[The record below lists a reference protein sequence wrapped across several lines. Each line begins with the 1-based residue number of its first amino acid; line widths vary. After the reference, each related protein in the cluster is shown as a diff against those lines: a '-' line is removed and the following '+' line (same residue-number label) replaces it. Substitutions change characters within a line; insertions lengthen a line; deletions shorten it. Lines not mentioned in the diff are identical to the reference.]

1 MHKEGYYSSGEFAK
15 KANVTVRTIR
25 YYDKQNI
32 LKPSLLTED
41 GVRFYTDSD
50 FTRLQQILLFKYLG
64 FSLEDIRN
72 MTIGD
77 SDYNILLNSLN
88 LQFKLIQDKIAQM
101 ELVKNAIE
109 DTIDTFKNNKS
120 VDWSNMLSLI
130 HLTNMESTLKTQY
143 LNAGNITARI
153 NLHAEYSVNKQGW
166 FNWIYEQS
174 NIQTGQRILEIGCGD
189 GRLWV
194 DNKNNVRELSGLQV
208 FLSDI
213 SDGMVN
219 DARRNIEAEY
229 ASENGADSTAHK
241 NKVIMLTDF
250 KDSMNFEMLKEELD
264 DASLQGTD
272 PYLGNIVMTANYIL
286 GRKKSELAGED
297 EDLYIPASGAL
308 AGRMSNT
315 EETVIAQ
322 AAAGKRYGTLDNVKG
337 ARMDLRKSEI
347 AALIDL
353 GVIPMVEED
362 GRTMA
367 FSNHTLYN
375 GASKGLQE
383 YSIVRVFDWIGKV
396 FENYCNDHAMEIW
409 TPAIKSEITQD
420 IHSFLSDY
428 KGPGGII
435 EKYTNLKVDQDPK
448 TKDISINVEI
458 TPYFAAQ
465 NFFIELTGRN
475 SAAGVDWEQSTKNA

>member
-1 MHKEGYYSSGEFAK
+1 MAVEEQNLASSSAG
-15 KANVTVRTIR
+15 
-25 YYDKQNI
+25 
-32 LKPSLLTED
+32 
-41 GVRFYTDSD
+41 
-50 FTRLQQILLFKYLG
+50 
-64 FSLEDIRN
+64 
-72 MTIGD
+72 
-77 SDYNILLNSLN
+77 
-88 LQFKLIQDKIAQM
+88 M
-101 ELVKNAIE
+101 ELQERQTVANPAE
-109 DTIDTFKNNKS
+109 LLQKS
-120 VDWSNMLSLI
+120 
-130 HLTNMESTLKTQY
+130 
-143 LNAGNITARI
+143 
-153 NLHAEYSVNKQGW
+153 
-166 FNWIYEQS
+166 
-174 NIQTGQRILEIGCGD
+174 
-189 GRLWV
+189 
-194 DNKNNVRELSGLQV
+194 LSGLDKFGGFQLLKGLIKGVENMDPRRKAIKNV
-208 FLSDI
+208 FLNDSAYE
-213 SDGMVN
+213 
-219 DARRNIEAEY
+219 DARNRLKNELSLWVEILESGGKDPMEIVDSCKEECQKAERNL
-229 ASENGADSTAHK
+229 SENLFCIHDEIRNLETTYRSLDAFFANAGQGKVDCITLMNVNREELGDHDSEDTQAVRDELERYFDRLNLKNNYSMLVVPGYLGDAETVRMWAQTAYR

-475 SAAGVDWEQSTKNA
+475 TAAGVDWEPNTKNA

>member
-1 MHKEGYYSSGEFAK
+1 MAVEEQNLASS
-15 KANVTVRTIR
+15 
-25 YYDKQNI
+25 
-32 LKPSLLTED
+32 SD
-41 GVRFYTDSD
+41 G
-50 FTRLQQILLFKYLG
+50 
-64 FSLEDIRN
+64 
-72 MTIGD
+72 
-77 SDYNILLNSLN
+77 
-88 LQFKLIQDKIAQM
+88 M
-101 ELVKNAIE
+101 ELPERQTVANPVE
-109 DTIDTFKNNKS
+109 LLQKS
-120 VDWSNMLSLI
+120 
-130 HLTNMESTLKTQY
+130 
-143 LNAGNITARI
+143 
-153 NLHAEYSVNKQGW
+153 
-166 FNWIYEQS
+166 
-174 NIQTGQRILEIGCGD
+174 
-189 GRLWV
+189 
-194 DNKNNVRELSGLQV
+194 LSGLDKFGGFQLLKGLIKGVENMDPRRKAIKNV
-208 FLSDI
+208 FLNDSAYE
-213 SDGMVN
+213 
-219 DARRNIEAEY
+219 DARNRLKNELSLWVEILESGGKDPMEIVDSCKEECQKAERNL
-229 ASENGADSTAHK
+229 SENLFCIHDEIRNLETTYRSLDAFFANAGQGKVDCITLMNVNKEELGDHDSEDTQAVRDELERYFDRLNLKNNYSMLVVPGYLGDAETVRMWAQTAYR

-297 EDLYIPASGAL
+297 EDLFIPASGAL

-475 SAAGVDWEQSTKNA
+475 TAAGVDWEQNTKNA

>member
-1 MHKEGYYSSGEFAK
+1 MAVEEQNLASS
-15 KANVTVRTIR
+15 
-25 YYDKQNI
+25 
-32 LKPSLLTED
+32 SD
-41 GVRFYTDSD
+41 G
-50 FTRLQQILLFKYLG
+50 
-64 FSLEDIRN
+64 
-72 MTIGD
+72 
-77 SDYNILLNSLN
+77 
-88 LQFKLIQDKIAQM
+88 M
-101 ELVKNAIE
+101 ELQERQTVANPAE
-109 DTIDTFKNNKS
+109 LLQKS
-120 VDWSNMLSLI
+120 
-130 HLTNMESTLKTQY
+130 
-143 LNAGNITARI
+143 
-153 NLHAEYSVNKQGW
+153 
-166 FNWIYEQS
+166 
-174 NIQTGQRILEIGCGD
+174 
-189 GRLWV
+189 
-194 DNKNNVRELSGLQV
+194 LSGLDKFGGFQLLKGLIKGVENMDPRRKAIKNV
-208 FLSDI
+208 FLNDSAYE
-213 SDGMVN
+213 
-219 DARRNIEAEY
+219 DARNRLKNELSLWVEILESGGKDPMEIVDSCKEECQKAERNL
-229 ASENGADSTAHK
+229 SENLFCIHDEIRNLETTYRSLDAFFANAGQGKVDCITLMNVNKEELGDHDSEDTQAVRDELERYFDRLNLKNNYSMLVVPGYLGDAETVRMWAQTAYR

-475 SAAGVDWEQSTKNA
+475 TAAGVDWEQNTKNA

>member
-153 NLHAEYSVNKQGW
+153 NLHAEYSANKQGER
-166 FNWIYEQS
+166 Y
-174 NIQTGQRILEIGCGD
+174 
-189 GRLWV
+189 
-194 DNKNNVRELSGLQV
+194 
-208 FLSDI
+208 
-213 SDGMVN
+213 
-219 DARRNIEAEY
+219 
-229 ASENGADSTAHK
+229 
-241 NKVIMLTDF
+241 
-250 KDSMNFEMLKEELD
+250 
-264 DASLQGTD
+264 
-272 PYLGNIVMTANYIL
+272 
-286 GRKKSELAGED
+286 KS
-297 EDLYIPASGAL
+297 
-308 AGRMSNT
+308 
-315 EETVIAQ
+315 
-322 AAAGKRYGTLDNVKG
+322 
-337 ARMDLRKSEI
+337 
-347 AALIDL
+347 
-353 GVIPMVEED
+353 
-362 GRTMA
+362 
-367 FSNHTLYN
+367 
-375 GASKGLQE
+375 
-383 YSIVRVFDWIGKV
+383 
-396 FENYCNDHAMEIW
+396 
-409 TPAIKSEITQD
+409 
-420 IHSFLSDY
+420 
-428 KGPGGII
+428 
-435 EKYTNLKVDQDPK
+435 
-448 TKDISINVEI
+448 
-458 TPYFAAQ
+458 
-465 NFFIELTGRN
+465 
-475 SAAGVDWEQSTKNA
+475 

>member
-1 MHKEGYYSSGEFAK
+1 MAVEEQKLASS
-15 KANVTVRTIR
+15 
-25 YYDKQNI
+25 
-32 LKPSLLTED
+32 SD
-41 GVRFYTDSD
+41 G
-50 FTRLQQILLFKYLG
+50 
-64 FSLEDIRN
+64 
-72 MTIGD
+72 
-77 SDYNILLNSLN
+77 
-88 LQFKLIQDKIAQM
+88 M
-101 ELVKNAIE
+101 ELQERQTVANPAE
-109 DTIDTFKNNKS
+109 LLQKS
-120 VDWSNMLSLI
+120 
-130 HLTNMESTLKTQY
+130 
-143 LNAGNITARI
+143 
-153 NLHAEYSVNKQGW
+153 
-166 FNWIYEQS
+166 
-174 NIQTGQRILEIGCGD
+174 
-189 GRLWV
+189 
-194 DNKNNVRELSGLQV
+194 LSGLDKFGGFQLLKGLIKGVENMDPRRKAIKNV
-208 FLSDI
+208 FLNDSAYE
-213 SDGMVN
+213 
-219 DARRNIEAEY
+219 DARNRLKNELSLWVEILESGGKDPMEIVDSCKEECQKAERNL
-229 ASENGADSTAHK
+229 SENLFCIHDEIRNLETTYRSLDAFFANAGQGKVDCITLTNVNKEELGDHDSEDTQAVRDELERYFDRLNLKNNYSMLVVPGYLGDAETVRMWAQTAYK

-475 SAAGVDWEQSTKNA
+475 TAAGVDWEQNTKNA

>member
-1 MHKEGYYSSGEFAK
+1 MAVEEQNLASS
-15 KANVTVRTIR
+15 
-25 YYDKQNI
+25 
-32 LKPSLLTED
+32 SD
-41 GVRFYTDSD
+41 G
-50 FTRLQQILLFKYLG
+50 
-64 FSLEDIRN
+64 
-72 MTIGD
+72 
-77 SDYNILLNSLN
+77 
-88 LQFKLIQDKIAQM
+88 M
-101 ELVKNAIE
+101 ELQERQTVANPVE
-109 DTIDTFKNNKS
+109 LLQKS
-120 VDWSNMLSLI
+120 
-130 HLTNMESTLKTQY
+130 
-143 LNAGNITARI
+143 
-153 NLHAEYSVNKQGW
+153 
-166 FNWIYEQS
+166 
-174 NIQTGQRILEIGCGD
+174 
-189 GRLWV
+189 
-194 DNKNNVRELSGLQV
+194 LSGLDKFGGFQLLKGLIKGVENMDPRRKAIKNV
-208 FLSDI
+208 FLNDSAYE
-213 SDGMVN
+213 
-219 DARRNIEAEY
+219 DARNRLKNELSLWVEILESGGKDPMEIVDSCKEECQKAERNL
-229 ASENGADSTAHK
+229 SENLFCIHDEIRNLETTYRSLDAFFANAGQGKVDCITLMNVNKEELGDHDSEDTQAVRDELERYFDRLNLKNNYSMLVVPGYLGDAETVRMWAQTAYR

-297 EDLYIPASGAL
+297 EDLFIPASGAL

-396 FENYCNDHAMEIW
+396 FENYCNDHAMGIW

-475 SAAGVDWEQSTKNA
+475 TAAGVDWEQNTKNA

>member
-1 MHKEGYYSSGEFAK
+1 MAVEEQNLASSSAG
-15 KANVTVRTIR
+15 
-25 YYDKQNI
+25 
-32 LKPSLLTED
+32 
-41 GVRFYTDSD
+41 
-50 FTRLQQILLFKYLG
+50 
-64 FSLEDIRN
+64 
-72 MTIGD
+72 
-77 SDYNILLNSLN
+77 
-88 LQFKLIQDKIAQM
+88 M
-101 ELVKNAIE
+101 ELQERQTVANPAE
-109 DTIDTFKNNKS
+109 LLQKS
-120 VDWSNMLSLI
+120 
-130 HLTNMESTLKTQY
+130 
-143 LNAGNITARI
+143 
-153 NLHAEYSVNKQGW
+153 
-166 FNWIYEQS
+166 
-174 NIQTGQRILEIGCGD
+174 
-189 GRLWV
+189 
-194 DNKNNVRELSGLQV
+194 LSGLDKFGGFQLLKGLIKGVENMDPRRKAIKNV
-208 FLSDI
+208 FLNDSAYE
-213 SDGMVN
+213 
-219 DARRNIEAEY
+219 DARNRLKNELSLWVEILESGGKDPMEIVDSCKEECQKAERNL
-229 ASENGADSTAHK
+229 SENLFCIHDEIRNLETTYRSLDAFFANAGQGKVDCITLMNVNREELGDHDSEDTQAVRDELERYFDRLNLKNNYSMLVVPGYLGDGETVRMWAQTAYR

-475 SAAGVDWEQSTKNA
+475 TAAGVDWEQNTKNA

>member
-1 MHKEGYYSSGEFAK
+1 MAVEGQNLASSSAG
-15 KANVTVRTIR
+15 
-25 YYDKQNI
+25 
-32 LKPSLLTED
+32 
-41 GVRFYTDSD
+41 
-50 FTRLQQILLFKYLG
+50 
-64 FSLEDIRN
+64 
-72 MTIGD
+72 
-77 SDYNILLNSLN
+77 
-88 LQFKLIQDKIAQM
+88 M
-101 ELVKNAIE
+101 ELQERQTVANPAE
-109 DTIDTFKNNKS
+109 LLQKS
-120 VDWSNMLSLI
+120 
-130 HLTNMESTLKTQY
+130 
-143 LNAGNITARI
+143 
-153 NLHAEYSVNKQGW
+153 
-166 FNWIYEQS
+166 
-174 NIQTGQRILEIGCGD
+174 
-189 GRLWV
+189 
-194 DNKNNVRELSGLQV
+194 LSGLDKFGGFQLLKGLIKGVENMDPRRKAIKNV
-208 FLSDI
+208 FLNDSAYE
-213 SDGMVN
+213 
-219 DARRNIEAEY
+219 DARNRLKNELSLWVEILESGGKDPMEIVDSCKEECQKAERNL
-229 ASENGADSTAHK
+229 SENLFCIHDEIRNLETTYRSLDAFFANAGQGKVDCITLMNVNREELGDHDSEDTQAVRDELERYFDRLNLKNNYSMLVVPGYLGDAETVRMWAQTAYR

-475 SAAGVDWEQSTKNA
+475 TAAGVDWEQNTKNA

>member
-1 MHKEGYYSSGEFAK
+1 MAVEEQKLASS
-15 KANVTVRTIR
+15 
-25 YYDKQNI
+25 
-32 LKPSLLTED
+32 SD
-41 GVRFYTDSD
+41 G
-50 FTRLQQILLFKYLG
+50 
-64 FSLEDIRN
+64 
-72 MTIGD
+72 
-77 SDYNILLNSLN
+77 
-88 LQFKLIQDKIAQM
+88 M
-101 ELVKNAIE
+101 ELQERQTVANPAE
-109 DTIDTFKNNKS
+109 LLQKS
-120 VDWSNMLSLI
+120 
-130 HLTNMESTLKTQY
+130 
-143 LNAGNITARI
+143 
-153 NLHAEYSVNKQGW
+153 
-166 FNWIYEQS
+166 
-174 NIQTGQRILEIGCGD
+174 
-189 GRLWV
+189 
-194 DNKNNVRELSGLQV
+194 LSGLDKFGGFQLLKGLIKGVENMDPRRKAIKNV
-208 FLSDI
+208 FLNDSAYE
-213 SDGMVN
+213 
-219 DARRNIEAEY
+219 DARNRLKNELSLWVEILESGGKDPMEIVDSCKEECQKAERNL
-229 ASENGADSTAHK
+229 SENLFCIHDEIRNLETTYRSLDAFFANAGQGKVDCITLMNVNKEELGDHDSEDTQAVRDELERYFDRLNLKNNYSMLVVPGYLGDAETVRMWAQTAYR

-286 GRKKSELAGED
+286 GRKRSELAGED

>member
-1 MHKEGYYSSGEFAK
+1 MAVEEQNLASSSAG
-15 KANVTVRTIR
+15 
-25 YYDKQNI
+25 
-32 LKPSLLTED
+32 
-41 GVRFYTDSD
+41 
-50 FTRLQQILLFKYLG
+50 
-64 FSLEDIRN
+64 
-72 MTIGD
+72 
-77 SDYNILLNSLN
+77 
-88 LQFKLIQDKIAQM
+88 M
-101 ELVKNAIE
+101 ELQERQTVANPAE
-109 DTIDTFKNNKS
+109 LLQKS
-120 VDWSNMLSLI
+120 
-130 HLTNMESTLKTQY
+130 
-143 LNAGNITARI
+143 
-153 NLHAEYSVNKQGW
+153 
-166 FNWIYEQS
+166 
-174 NIQTGQRILEIGCGD
+174 
-189 GRLWV
+189 
-194 DNKNNVRELSGLQV
+194 LSGLDKFGGFQLLKGLIKGVENMDPRRKAIKNV
-208 FLSDI
+208 FLNDSAYE
-213 SDGMVN
+213 
-219 DARRNIEAEY
+219 DARNRLKNELSLWVEILESGGKDPMEIVDSCKEECQKAERNL
-229 ASENGADSTAHK
+229 SENLFCIHDEIRNLETTYRSLDAFFANAGQGKVDCITLMNVNREELGDHDSEDTQAVRDELERYFDRLNLKNNYSMLVVPGYLGDAETVRMWAQTAYR

-435 EKYTNLKVDQDPK
+435 EKYTNLKVYQDPK

-475 SAAGVDWEQSTKNA
+475 TAAGVDWEQNTKNA